1 MVLGD
6 ALDEEEVV
14 AVYGS
19 LETGGWVDHCMVIDI
34 RLYCSQSRRKSQI
47 VVEIHILF
55 SRECIMIELDG
66 RNLVHADYGVLPSC
80 PMSGAKYDHQ
90 PLIFTRYAFRLTILY
105 SDK

>member
-34 RLYCSQSRRKSQI
+34 RLYCSQSGRKGQI

-55 SRECIMIELDG
+55 SGECIMIELDG

-80 PMSGAKYDHQ
+80 RSQ
-90 PLIFTRYAFRLTILY
+90 VRLSTSHLREVRIQAQ
-105 SDK
+105 DM